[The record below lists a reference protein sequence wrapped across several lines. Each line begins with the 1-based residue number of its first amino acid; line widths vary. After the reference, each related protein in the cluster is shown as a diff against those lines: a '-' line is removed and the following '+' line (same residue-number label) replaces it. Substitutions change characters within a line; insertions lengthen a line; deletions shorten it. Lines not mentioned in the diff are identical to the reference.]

1 MRLPRGKPGPL
12 KWPPADDI
20 DLSGIAKI
28 NKAIIAATCST
39 RRASLEPHN
48 SQLETFY
55 VLYRLHYLHSCTIAF
70 QHELARPEARQ
81 MTQMAQ
87 ITLTSPLPDEYC
99 RWQQKERCARSDIEE
114 CDSGTYD
121 DGPNG

>member
-1 MRLPRGKPGPL
+1 MENTNHSWKRFTYYT
-12 KWPPADDI
+12 
-20 DLSGIAKI
+20 DL
-28 NKAIIAATCST
+28 N
-39 RRASLEPHN
+39 
-48 SQLETFY
+48 
-55 VLYRLHYLHSCTIAF
+55 SCTISF